1 MGRGSAIAAVALCA
15 AVLCAAGCQPSDPEA
30 KILKQRARWDVQLL
44 SWVQTA
50 DGSIQMS
57 TRLTGPPSS
66 SIETL
71 TVRIDL
77 LDASGQTIDEVWHV
91 FDLKPIARGGP
102 LDVMVLLPAEGLQ
115 VEGIAI
121 HRVLEPGPDER
132 QHIPE
137 IQI

>member
-1 MGRGSAIAAVALCA
+1 MGRGFGIAVVVLCA
-15 AVLCAAGCQPSDPEA
+15 AVLCVAGCQPSDPEA

-44 SWVQTA
+44 SWVQAA
-50 DGSIQMS
+50 DSSIQMS

-77 LDASGQTIDEVWHV
+77 LDASERTINEVWHT
-91 FDLKPIARGGP
+91 FDLEPIARGGP
-102 LDVMVLLPAEGLQ
+102 LDVTVLLPAEGLQ

-121 HRVLEPGPDER
+121 HRVLEPSPDER

-137 IQI
+137 LQP